1 MKRPTK
7 AQKEAAE
14 KAALLQ
20 RLQDIYSGA
29 SGGVVQVDDEVY
41 AETIRKVMVVVKDL
55 WVGAEESEQYLVAH
69 WNVDEYG
76 TVEKAAE
83 FLYGYGVRA

>member
-1 MKRPTK
+1 MKRQTK

-20 RLQDIYSGA
+20 RLNDIYSGA
-29 SGGVVQVDDEVY
+29 SGGVVQADDEVY

-55 WVGAEESEQYLVAH
+55 WVGDEEDRQFLIAH

-83 FLYGYGVRA
+83 FLHGHGVRA